1 MSGELSLMLTLV
13 LCLLHS
19 PLPPPP
25 HAPICT
31 PPLTLLLVLIE
42 WKERH
47 GGKNA
52 EEKETGEQEGRER
65 VMGGRGKKERWKGT
79 KGKEVKKSRRSK
91 KERKQEG
98 KQKRRREYRN
108 KGRKGE
114 SVGRKRRAGEEGRQA
129 ESWLPNVCCG
139 CRRAR
144 ATTSSRR
151 QIRSASPS
159 W

>member
-1 MSGELSLMLTLV
+1 MV
-13 LCLLHS
+13 
-19 PLPPPP
+19 
-25 HAPICT
+25 
-31 PPLTLLLVLIE
+31 
-42 WKERH
+42 ERTQR
-47 GGKNA
+47 KRR
-52 EEKETGEQEGRER
+52 QESRRER
-65 VMGGRGKKERWKGT
+65 KELWVEGDKREGG
-79 KGKEVKKSRRSK
+79 KKSRKSK

-151 QIRSASPS
+151 QTRSASPS